1 MKYYDPCSMSIDCV
15 NVMIERI
22 IQIIGYSHNI
32 KQQWVFLQDGRCLS
46 VNALASA
53 GWQVQ
58 LASWEVI
65 THSRVLGWQTAQR
78 AESLLPHFTGR
89 EAEAHR
95 KEEISSEFIPLNFAL
110 ASSFLVRTQELATV
124 RTVVPLPGPI
134 SWLWLRV
141 KHMNMLKRC
150 SIFAGP

>member
-15 NVMIERI
+15 NVIIEQI

-32 KQQWVFLQDGRCLS
+32 KWQWVFLQDGRCLS

-65 THSRVLGWQTAQR
+65 THSRVLGPQTDQR
-78 AESLLPHFTGR
+78 AESLLPYFIGR

-95 KEEISSEFIPLNFAL
+95 KEGISSKFIPLNFAL

-124 RTVVPLPGPI
+124 ITVVPLHGPI
-134 SWLWLRV
+134 SWL
-141 KHMNMLKRC
+141 
-150 SIFAGP
+150 